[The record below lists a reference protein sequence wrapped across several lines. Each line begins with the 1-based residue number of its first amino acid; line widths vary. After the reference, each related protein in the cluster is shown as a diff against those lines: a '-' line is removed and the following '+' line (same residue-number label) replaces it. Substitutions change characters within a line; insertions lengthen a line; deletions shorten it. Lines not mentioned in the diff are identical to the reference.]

1 MLFAIVMRSTCVVV
15 VMAMRTS
22 TALAEEPEPT
32 LAPDGDP
39 QLQSTAKDP
48 RTGDEDSDGTRYL
61 LVAGETALVI
71 GLGAAWYWNDIELQ
85 RPDWVLGWDTE
96 SWDTKLTSF
105 DAVRFD
111 SNAFHIN
118 AFGHAGQAVL
128 HYHVGRGNGL
138 GLAGA
143 TALNVATTVA
153 WEYLVEFREYVSLND
168 LIVNSM
174 AGPALGEPLWQ
185 IGDYFRSGP
194 KTGFNEAF
202 AAFFQPIDEIEH
214 RVNGRKWR
222 ESARPWHRF
231 RIAGGTTTTDAETTA
246 LVDIDLEVASFD
258 RSGARSGW
266 TPAGGWSRLAGGVR
280 FTDGVAGGHLYS
292 RTSYGGYQSRAV
304 VEDGV
309 GRTAFVGFGTGV
321 TFESNDLGM
330 ETDQLAAYHLLG
342 PQFDLHLR
350 TKELDVRFQ
359 SAAYGDLGLVH
370 AYALG
375 TMPPIDPEPPFESP
389 LTGHGY
395 YYGLGATAWT
405 RLLVEWRGWH
415 ADVEAHAHQLFSID
429 GRNNGRGEPEP
440 PKDLEDGRIYGQ
452 VQLGYSVIP
461 RRLSIDG
468 VIDYEARRG
477 TALGMT
483 RESDLQRYGVLLS
496 LQH

>member
-1 MLFAIVMRSTCVVV
+1 MMSFLA
-15 VMAMRTS
+15 S
-22 TALAEEPEPT
+22 TAAAEEPAPEPT
-32 LAPDGDP
+32 LAPEGDA

-48 RTGDEDSDGTRYL
+48 RTGDEGSDGKRYL

-85 RPDWVLGWDTE
+85 RPDWVLGWDAP
-96 SWDTKLTSF
+96 SWKMKLTSF

-111 SNAFHIN
+111 TNAFHIN
-118 AFGHAGQAVL
+118 AFGHTSQAVL
-128 HYHVGRGNGL
+128 HYNIGRGNGL

-143 TALNVATTVA
+143 TALNVAATFA
-153 WEYLVEFREYVSLND
+153 WEYLIEYREYVSLND

-174 AGPALGEPLWQ
+174 SGPALGEPLWQ

-194 KTGFNEAF
+194 KTTFNEAL
-202 AAFFQPIDEIEH
+202 AAFFQPIDEIER

-231 RIAGGTTTTDAETTA
+231 RIAAGTASTAAQTDA
-246 LVDIDLEVASFD
+246 LVDVDLEVASFD

-266 TPAGGWSRLAGGVR
+266 TPAGGWSRLAGSVR
-280 FTDGVAGGHLYS
+280 FSDGVTGGHLYS

-304 VEDGV
+304 YEDGI
-309 GRTAFVGFGTGV
+309 GRTAFVGFGTGI
-321 TFESNDLGM
+321 TFESDDLGM
-330 ETDQLAAYHLLG
+330 ETDQFAAYHLIG
-342 PQFDLHLR
+342 PQLDLHFR
-350 TKELDVRFQ
+350 TRSIDVRLQ
-359 SAAYGDLGLVH
+359 SAAYGDLGLVDSF
-370 AYALG
+370 ALA
-375 TMPPIDPEPPFESP
+375 TMPLIDPDPPFESP

-395 YYGLGATAWT
+395 YFGLGATAWT
-405 RLLVEWRGWH
+405 RLLVERGNWH

-429 GRNNGRGEPEP
+429 GKNNGRGEPEP
-440 PKDLEDGRIYGQ
+440 PKNLTDGRLYGQ

-468 VIDYEARRG
+468 TFDYEGRRG
-477 TALGMT
+477 TAMDLT
-483 RESDLQRYGVLLS
+483 RASSEQRYGVLLS